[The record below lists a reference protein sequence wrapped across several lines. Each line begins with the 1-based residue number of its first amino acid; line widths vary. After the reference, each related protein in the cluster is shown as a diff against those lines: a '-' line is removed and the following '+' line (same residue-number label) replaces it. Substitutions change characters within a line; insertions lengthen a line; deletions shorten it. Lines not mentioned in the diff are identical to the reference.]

1 MERSI
6 LEKMMEKA
14 KQKID
19 FRDSLRANTDYID
32 WLVNFTNMGGGFD
45 TSVLTYDGSKF
56 NGIDKK
62 NIENIETL
70 YEVINEFAE
79 KNYLVPHLVEFGN
92 YYSIKYNDIGFYVG
106 VDFGQG
112 TSFYCTRLDEVEK
125 DAIDYKVLVHNTKLP
140 ETESKEKKLE
150 ELSEMIIG
158 LLTEDNVPG
167 EVIEKKIYESFQK
180 VKSNKNNVN

>member
-112 TSFYCTRLDEVEK
+112 TSFYCTRLDEVEE

-140 ETESKEKKLE
+140 ETERKEKRLE
-150 ELSEMIIG
+150 ELSLTIDRLFEEDG
-158 LLTEDNVPG
+158 LPVSL
-167 EVIEKKIYESFQK
+167 IEETAVNAIQKIKDKQ
-180 VKSNKNNVN
+180 